1 MLDIRLGCESICKR
15 VVGHIH
21 WEFFFWRRNISF
33 RFGQFVS
40 LLTEAIFSFNFWE
53 TASIVSLGEAKNGFI
68 FGINF
73 WLRVWNQNLSFLAFV
88 AGNSRLTCVGR
99 DRMRAEWV
107 VAALLWFYK
116 HDSDSFALKQIPC
129 HRLLHDGVSMSWHM
143 LPRRGFKTMQRNC
156 RGTSKCLQ
164 SCWGLEKLV
173 LVSWK
178 CHAVAWHHGLYEI
191 WRQACQWFGFAF
203 RLCSWSCML
212 APRKS
217 MQADLHAARSPYV
230 LIICSLPVVFVCNAL
245 FLFLLLYFHMYK
257 LQTNLV
263 NVCAQ
268 LISLR
273 NEHFFWWHLRCA
285 VFSYVQ
291 TPGILWKHLCAAHS
305 IGESHA
311 MTTPSIC
318 CVFICTNPNQ
328 TSILGSGRNL
338 QLPRAKKEINWTFL

>member
-1 MLDIRLGCESICKR
+1 MASFLGSIFGFEFGTKIYLFWRLWQVIPDWLVLDATGCEQSELLLLCCGSTSMIPAA
-15 VVGHIH
+15 
-21 WEFFFWRRNISF
+21 
-33 RFGQFVS
+33 S
-40 LLTEAIFSFNFWE
+40 LWNK
-53 TASIVSLGEAKNGFI
+53 SLATGCSMMVYP
-68 FGINF
+68 
-73 WLRVWNQNLSFLAFV
+73 WVD
-88 AGNSRLTCVGR
+88 TCC
-99 DRMRAEWV
+99 
-107 VAALLWFYK
+107 LL
-116 HDSDSFALKQIPC
+116 
-129 HRLLHDGVSMSWHM
+129 
-143 LPRRGFKTMQRNC
+143 GFKTMQRNC

-257 LQTNLV
+257 PQTNLV